1 MHLRTVIRAAVVN
14 AKHRWDRATNPVQL
28 VIVTRERESKD
39 LDGTIVPVDFPE
51 EFMKG
56 FDYSNIW
63 GFSLTAPAPLMWLL
77 ARMCSDK
84 LEGKKL
90 VTKKK
95 KSLFTDRI
103 LISFFSF
110 FLQSGGN
117 LALHHLH
124 LKFVLM
130 LPHENGRCVMGLA
143 VCAQHK

>member
-1 MHLRTVIRAAVVN
+1 MHLRTVIRATVVN
-14 AKHRWDRATNPVQL
+14 AKHRWDGATNPVQL

-63 GFSLTAPAPLMWLL
+63 GFSSTALAPLMWLL

-95 KSLFTDRI
+95 KKSLFTDRI
-103 LISFFSF
+103 LISFFSV
-110 FLQSGGN
+110 FLRRREPRPPSPPSEICFD
-117 LALHHLH
+117 AS
-124 LKFVLM
+124 
-130 LPHENGRCVMGLA
+130 HENGRCVMGLA

>member
-1 MHLRTVIRAAVVN
+1 MHLRTVIRATVVN
-14 AKHRWDRATNPVQL
+14 AKHRWDGATNPVQL

-63 GFSLTAPAPLMWLL
+63 GFSSTALAPLMWLL

-95 KSLFTDRI
+95 KKILVYGPDPHLLFLGFLTAAGTSPSITSIWNLFWCFAWKRKMCHGSGSLC
-103 LISFFSF
+103 S
-110 FLQSGGN
+110 
-117 LALHHLH
+117 A
-124 LKFVLM
+124 
-130 LPHENGRCVMGLA
+130 
-143 VCAQHK
+143 